1 MKKKKRRLPR
11 AASLLALTL
20 ALGAAIHARAHAANA
35 KQEEYRSPYVAA
47 SGANREAIE
56 RECDAIVER
65 LAARYG
71 KPARWRVFPV
81 KIEPREGGPIAGY
94 TLYRAPYVL
103 EVVSYRSLEES
114 RGGVLDHEMTHA
126 FFFYLIGSSFDL
138 FLNEGLAQS
147 SEYANR
153 AALRETAWRRYAS
166 GEFLPLASLYGRGD
180 YDTGLLLYTEG
191 FSVVDFLIGRG
202 GSRWFAEFVKY
213 STRESDDVGEALRA
227 FYGYASLGELQEDW
241 LRYVE
246 TGQDRTRT
254 RRVYLDYA
262 QEKKERGN

>member
-1 MKKKKRRLPR
+1 MKKKKRLGRR
-11 AASLLALTL
+11 AAAIAALILAL
-20 ALGAAIHARAHAANA
+20 AAATPTRAATP
-35 KQEEYRSPYVAA
+35 QGEYRSKYVAA

-65 LAARYG
+65 LAALYG
-71 KPARWRVFPV
+71 RPKRWRAFPV
-81 KIEPREGGPIAGY
+81 KIEPREGGSIAGY
-94 TLYRAPYVL
+94 TLYRAPNVL

-153 AALRETAWRRYAS
+153 ANLREIAWRRYTS
-166 GEFLPLASLYGRGD
+166 GEFLPLASLYGRGE
-180 YDTGLLLYTEG
+180 YDKGLLLYTEG

-213 STRESDDVGEALRA
+213 LTNESQGVGEALRA

-246 TGQDRTRT
+246 TGQDRSRT
-254 RRVYLDYA
+254 RRVYFRYDE
-262 QEKKERGN
+262 EKKE